1 MTGPFLKVLGTNKA
15 KYLTQST
22 LLTQKLHCFEKMFF
36 HRMQKLFCWIFQCI
50 LHCTGVLFL
59 SCTDLG
65 TKGEIWLQAIGWGDP
80 SIHSALLWRGQSHS
94 KPQPSHIHEAG
105 FQTKDFNRHLK
116 KTMETIYHSPA
127 WCHMSTS
134 HATDNI
140 KQTVPS
146 SQPVRQLCNDSM
158 LQRNKIAKS
167 RLKKK

>member
-1 MTGPFLKVLGTNKA
+1 MTGPFLKVLGTNKGKIFNPINSTHTEITLFWKNVFSQNA
-15 KYLTQST
+15 ETFLLNIPVYLT
-22 LLTQKLHCFEKMFF
+22 LYWGFVPELHWFGDQRRNLATS
-36 HRMQKLFCWIFQCI
+36 HRLR
-50 LHCTGVLFL
+50 G
-59 SCTDLG
+59 
-65 TKGEIWLQAIGWGDP
+65 P
-80 SIHSALLWRGQSHS
+80 SIHSALLWRSQSHS